1 MDKRQLEKR
10 KKIVYEFIC
19 DSLYVP
25 MKMKE
30 LAVILSVPKERRAE
44 LEEAVEALLKEG
56 KIERSKR
63 GRVSKMESHALAGVF
78 CSHPRGFGFVS
89 VEGDE
94 EDIFISSDNVNG
106 ALHQDTVQV
115 ELLTKSSGRRKEGKI
130 VNILSRGITQI
141 VGTYQS
147 NGNYGFV
154 TPDNP
159 KFGRDIF
166 IQKERSKGAVN
177 GHKVIVKITD
187 YGKKGRNPEGK
198 IIEIIGHA
206 GDPEAD
212 VLALVKSYEI
222 PVEFPVKTMNQ
233 AERADREVSEADMA
247 GRKDFRAWQT
257 VTIDG
262 EDAKDLDD
270 AVTLTKEGDLYCLGV
285 HIADVA
291 NYVQERSAL
300 DAEAYKRG
308 TSVYL
313 ADRVIPML
321 PHALSNGI
329 CSLNQGEDRLS
340 MSCLM
345 KIDGKGKVVDHEITE
360 SVICVDRRMSYT
372 NVNKILEDK
381 DTQLM
386 EEYREFLPMFEQMR
400 ELSSLLRQKRKKRGS
415 IDFDFPETKIVLDE
429 KGQLKEIKPY
439 ERNTATKLIEDFM
452 LIANETVAED
462 FYWRQ
467 MPFLYR
473 AHEKPDSE
481 KIQKLSAFINNFG
494 YTLHMGQEE
503 IHSKELQKL
512 LGKIEGAPE
521 EALISR
527 LTLRS
532 MKQAKYSADC
542 LGHFGL
548 AASYYCHFTS
558 PIRRYPDLQIHRIIK
573 DCLRGRMN
581 QSRIEHYEK
590 LLPETAKHTSEM
602 ERRADEAEREVEKL
616 KKAEYMKKHIGEE
629 FEGIISSITSWG
641 FYVELANTIEGMVH
655 ITSLTDDYYI
665 YLEETYELMGE
676 ATNRRFKLGQK
687 VSVVAVK
694 ADTLLRTIDFEL
706 AE

>member
-1 MDKRQLEKR
+1 MQ
-10 KKIVYEFIC
+10 
-19 DSLYVP
+19 P
-25 MKMKE
+25 
-30 LAVILSVPKERRAE
+30 PERVWVCVR
-44 LEEAVEALLKEG
+44 
-56 KIERSKR
+56 
-63 GRVSKMESHALAGVF
+63 
-78 CSHPRGFGFVS
+78 
-89 VEGDE
+89 DE

-233 AERADREVSEADMA
+233 AERADREGSEADMA